1 MNKDV
6 INITGTGSGKE
17 DKVVVNV
24 KSGKDMN
31 INVHHITRVEGHGNI
46 VVNIKHG
53 IIEKCQWQVPE
64 APRFFEAM
72 VRGRRYDDIQT
83 IVTRICGIC
92 SISHSLV
99 ATKAVE
105 DALGLT
111 VSEQTDLVRHLMH
124 YSEQLQSH
132 VLHVGY
138 LVAPD
143 LFGEKSVVPLV
154 PKATEA
160 VKKII
165 KAHRVA
171 NQMSALL
178 AGRITHPITLT
189 PGGMTKVPTEQELRD
204 LKAALENIVPDLV
217 DICKVVLSVAGGL
230 PNFERPTEYVSL
242 KQTHPSFKSNLSA
255 YSFYHGDITSTDLN
269 GQPDMPVSK
278 WESVANEYVVAQ
290 STAKWAKWHRQSY
303 FAGALARFN
312 NQAEHLST
320 LGKTVADM
328 FGLKKGCVN
337 PYMNSVA
344 QLAEAAHVVEASLE
358 LIDILLTRGTKFEPV
373 KVNLRAGRGYAAVE
387 APRGILFH
395 AYEFD
400 KKGECTWGNCCI
412 PTNQNHANIQAD
424 FEKLVPQ
431 FMEEG
436 EDALRQKMEMLVRAY
451 DPCISCSTHYLN
463 VEFVK

>member
-6 INITGTGSGKE
+6 NQITNAQAGKE
-17 DKVVVNV
+17 GKVVVNV
-24 KSGKDMN
+24 KSGKDIN
-31 INVHHITRVEGHGNI
+31 ISVHHITRVEGHGNI
-46 VVNIKHG
+46 VVNIKNG

-83 IVTRICGIC
+83 IVSRICGIC

-105 DALGLT
+105 DALGLA

-143 LFGEKSVVPLV
+143 LFGEKSVVSLV
-154 PKATEA
+154 PKATQA
-160 VKKII
+160 VLKIV

-189 PGGMTKVPTEQELRD
+189 PGGMTRVPTEQELRD
-204 LKAALENIVPDLV
+204 LKKTLEDVVPDLV
-217 DICKVVLSVAGGL
+217 DICKVVLSVAGNL

-242 KQTHPSFKSNLSA
+242 RQTNPPT
-255 YSFYHGDITSTDLN
+255 YTFYHGTITSTDLN
-269 GQPDMPVSK
+269 GQPDMPVNK
-278 WESVANEYVVAQ
+278 WENVANEYMVAQ
-290 STAKWAKWHRQSY
+290 STAKWAKWHRNSY

-312 NQAEHLST
+312 NNGHLLSP
-320 LGKTVADM
+320 LGKKVAEM
-328 FGLKKGCVN
+328 FGLKKGCSN

-344 QLAEAAHVVEASLE
+344 QLAETAHVVEASLE
-358 LIDILLTRGTKFEPV
+358 LIDKLLTRGTRFEPV
-373 KVNLRAGRGYAAVE
+373 QVRLRAGRGYAAIE

-431 FMEEG
+431 FMHEG

-451 DPCISCSTHYLN
+451 DPCISCSTHYLH
-463 VEFVK
+463 VEFTR